1 MPRPRPLRRHRT
13 LAALAALALPVGIG
27 LTAAPAAATGSGDLF
42 PDDAV
47 CGTGTGAG
55 CRAPIEWNV
64 ATYGPADG
72 THIVR
77 RTLFTVFAR
86 QGEQLLLGSSALG
99 VAPGLADVVV
109 WEPGVVTDTEAA
121 TLPAPSSSCAAQRE
135 ASGDP
140 ALGLISSRTQELAGA
155 RSVDGTAN
163 PDGYVPCVHTV
174 TTTGLHRVAF
184 YGSVGPGGALSGGV
198 PTRAQVGTGVVA
210 QAESSTTVA
219 AWDLT
224 VRPAAPAS
232 TADLPGRAFT
242 YVYAGFTGGSDR
254 PTDFS
259 TYITTTDG
267 FRYRVSTRSFDPF
280 GFVFYGNSVGFY
292 DADGVTPLHRD
303 VLGSGSNQQTLTDTV
318 GGVHLARAEYPVSVE
333 PLAPETLAALGIPTQ
348 GAEPAM
354 GPLGFAGSAGGDVAF
369 EGRGGGLRFSTG
381 TAGAYEIV
389 LSRDGA
395 DFDPGAPGNR
405 VLRGFVGTGT
415 HDVAWDGLDNTGA
428 AFPAGQ
434 YPVRATLRGG
444 EYHAPILDVE
454 SALRGGPSI
463 TLENPPGGVCP
474 FTGEVST
481 GANCTRAFYDDR
493 GYATSAGVAVGTPG
507 ELLCAGV
514 GSRPSVAVAD
524 PDVGFDT
531 TSTQRAFGAGAGGG
545 ANTNTQCTGSFGD
558 AKGLD
563 LWSYVPGEART
574 SVVVVVP
581 AAPEPPPQDPAP
593 PVVPG
598 PPPGPVD
605 PVDPAVPGVP
615 AAPVAPV
622 DPAAPSARPG
632 APSAVRP
639 DPGTRAPASREGR
652 PPALART
659 GTDVTPGLVGLG
671 MVAVGAALVAAAR
684 LRRRL
689 G

>member
-1 MPRPRPLRRHRT
+1 MARPDPSRRHR
-13 LAALAALALPVGIG
+13 LLLALAALALPLGTGV
-27 LTAAPAAATGSGDLF
+27 AASPAAAVGSGDLF

-64 ATYGPADG
+64 ATYGPPDG

-99 VAPGLADVVV
+99 VAPGRADVAV
-109 WEPGVVTDTEAA
+109 WEPGAVTDTEAA
-121 TLPAPSSSCAAQRE
+121 TLPAPASSCAAQRE
-135 ASGDP
+135 AAGDP
-140 ALGLISSRTQELAGA
+140 ALGLIATRTQELAGP
-155 RSVDGTAN
+155 RSVDGTGN

-184 YGSVGPGGALSGGV
+184 YGSIGPGGALSGGV
-198 PTRAQVGTGVVA
+198 PTRAQVRTGVVA

-224 VRPAAPAS
+224 VRPAAPGS
-232 TADLPGRAFT
+232 TADLRGRVFT

-267 FRYRVSTRSFDPF
+267 FRYRVATRSFDPF
-280 GFVFYGNSVGFY
+280 GFVFYGNPVGFY

-303 VLGSGSNQQTLTDTV
+303 VLGSGSNQQTLTDPL
-318 GGVHLARAEYPVSVE
+318 GGVRLARAEYPVSVE
-333 PLAPETLAALGIPTQ
+333 PLAPETLDALGIPAQ
-348 GAEPAM
+348 GAEPVM
-354 GPLGFAGSAGGDVAF
+354 GPLGFAGSAGGGVAF
-369 EGRGGGLRFSTG
+369 EGQGGGLRFSTG
-381 TAGAYEIV
+381 TRGTYEIV

-395 DFDPGAPGNR
+395 SFDAGAPGNR
-405 VLRGFVGTGT
+405 VLRGLVGPGT
-415 HDVAWDGLDNTGA
+415 HDIPWDGLDNAGVP
-428 AFPAGQ
+428 FPAGQ

-454 SALRGGPSI
+454 SSLRGGPSI
-463 TLENPPGGVCP
+463 TLENPPDGVCP

-481 GANCTRAFYDDR
+481 GTNCTRGFYDDR
-493 GYATSAGVAVGTPG
+493 GYVTSAGVAVGTPG

-514 GSRPSVAVAD
+514 GTRPSVASAD
-524 PDVGFDT
+524 PDLGFDT
-531 TSTQRAFGAGAGGG
+531 TSGQRAFGAGAG

-581 AAPEPPPQDPAP
+581 PAAPAPPPAAPAPQDPAP
-593 PVVPG
+593 PAVP
-598 PPPGPVD
+598 
-605 PVDPAVPGVP
+605 AEPGVP
-615 AAPVAPV
+615 AAPAAPA
-622 DPAAPSARPG
+622 DPAAPATRPGGPSSART
-632 APSAVRP
+632 
-639 DPGTRAPASREGR
+639 DPGTRARTPREGR
-652 PPALART
+652 ATALART
-659 GTDVTPGLVGLG
+659 GSDVTPGLVGLG
-671 MVAVGAALVAAAR
+671 LVVVGGALVAAAR
-684 LRRRL
+684 GRRRL

>member
-1 MPRPRPLRRHRT
+1 MPRPRPLRRHRILLT
-13 LAALAALALPVGIG
+13 LTALVLPLGVGF
-27 LTAAPAAATGSGDLF
+27 TAAPAAGVGSGDLF

-99 VAPGLADVVV
+99 VAPGLADVAV
-109 WEPGVVTDTEAA
+109 WEPGAVTDTEAA
-121 TLPAPSSSCAAQRE
+121 TLPAPASSCAAQRQ

-140 ALGLISSRTQELAGA
+140 ALGLISTRTQELAGA
-155 RSVDGTAN
+155 RSVDGTGN

-198 PTRAQVGTGVVA
+198 PTREQVGTDVVA

-224 VRPAAPAS
+224 VRPAAPGS
-232 TADLPGRAFT
+232 TADLPGRVFT

-267 FRYRVSTRSFDPF
+267 FRYRVATRSFDPF
-280 GFVFYGNSVGFY
+280 GFVFYGNPVGFY

-303 VLGSGSNQQTLTDTV
+303 VLGAGSNQQTLTSTL
-318 GGVHLARAEYPVSVE
+318 GGVRLARAEYPVSVE

-354 GPLGFAGSAGGDVAF
+354 GPLAFAGSAGGDVAF
-369 EGRGGGLRFSTG
+369 EGEGGGLRFSTA

-389 LSRDGA
+389 LSRDGV
-395 DFDPGAPGNR
+395 DLDPGAPGNR
-405 VLRGFVGTGT
+405 VLRGFVGVGT
-415 HDVAWDGLDNTGA
+415 HDIPWDGLDSTGA
-428 AFPAGQ
+428 PFPAGQ

-454 SALRGGPSI
+454 TSLRGGPSI

-481 GANCTRAFYDDR
+481 GTNCTRAFYDDR
-493 GYATSAGVAVGTPG
+493 GYVTSAGVAVGTPG

-514 GSRPSVAVAD
+514 GTRPTVASAD
-524 PDVGFDT
+524 PETGFDT
-531 TSTQRAFGAGAGGG
+531 TSTQRAFGAGAGPA

-581 AAPEPPPQDPAP
+581 VAAPVPAPQDPAPQDPAP
-593 PVVPG
+593 PVVPA
-598 PPPGPVD
+598 PPA
-605 PVDPAVPGVP
+605 DPAVP
-615 AAPVAPV
+615 VAPV
-622 DPAAPSARPG
+622 VPVTPADPAAPAARPG
-632 APSAVRP
+632 VPSVARP
-639 DPGTRAPASREGR
+639 GPGTRARTAREGR
-652 PPALART
+652 PSALART
-659 GTDVTPGLVGLG
+659 GSDVTPGLVGLG
-671 MVAVGAALVAAAR
+671 LVAAGGALVGVAR

>member
-1 MPRPRPLRRHRT
+1 MPRPRPLRRRRILLT
-13 LAALAALALPVGIG
+13 LAALALPLGAG
-27 LTAAPAAATGSGDLF
+27 LTAAPAAGIGSGDLF
-42 PDDAV
+42 PDDAL
-47 CGTGTGAG
+47 CGTGTAAG

-99 VAPGLADVVV
+99 VAPGLADVAV
-109 WEPGVVTDTEAA
+109 WEPGAVTDTEAA
-121 TLPAPSSSCAAQRE
+121 TLPEPAFSCAAQRA

-140 ALGLISSRTQELAGA
+140 ALGLISTRAQELAGP
-155 RSVDGTAN
+155 RSVDGTGH
-163 PDGYVPCVHTV
+163 PDGYAPCVHTV

-184 YGSVGPGGALSGGV
+184 FGSIGPGGALSGGV

-224 VRPAAPAS
+224 VRPAAAGS

-280 GFVFYGNSVGFY
+280 GFVFYGNPVGFY

-303 VLGSGSNQQTLTDTV
+303 VLGAGSNQQTLTSTA
-318 GGVHLARAEYPVSVE
+318 GGVRLARAEYPVSVE

-354 GPLGFAGSAGGDVAF
+354 GPLAFAGSAGGAVAF
-369 EGRGGGLRFSTG
+369 EGQGGGLRFSTG
-381 TAGAYEIV
+381 TAGAYELV
-389 LSRDGA
+389 LSRDGV

-405 VLRGFVGTGT
+405 VLRGFVGVGA
-415 HDVAWDGLDNTGA
+415 HDVPWDGLDSTGT

-454 SALRGGPSI
+454 NALRGGPSI

-481 GANCTRAFYDDR
+481 GTNCTRAFYDDR
-493 GYATSAGVAVGTPG
+493 GYVTSAGVAVGTPG

-514 GSRPSVAVAD
+514 GTRPSVAVAD
-524 PDVGFDT
+524 PDTGFDT
-531 TSTQRAFGAGAGGG
+531 TSTQRAFGAGAG

-581 AAPEPPPQDPAP
+581 APAPAPAPQDPVPPVAP
-593 PVVPG
+593 APPADPVVPG
-598 PPPGPVD
+598 
-605 PVDPAVPGVP
+605 VPSV
-615 AAPVAPV
+615 PVAPV
-622 DPAAPSARPG
+622 DPAAPAARAG
-632 APSAVRP
+632 APSSARP
-639 DPGTRAPASREGR
+639 DPGTRARASRPGGTT
-652 PPALART
+652 ALART
-659 GTDVTPGLVGLG
+659 GTGLTPGLVGLG
-671 MVAVGAALVAAAR
+671 MVAVGGALVGAVR
-684 LRRRL
+684 LRRRH